1 METLKVV
8 LDDKGKSLSVRLIGS
23 IDEECALDAIK
34 MGNTKDVEIDMADV
48 KFINSYGG
56 REWIKWTHNIN
67 TKKNIKLLNC
77 PSIFLEYVNMIE
89 GFIPSN
95 GSIESF
101 KVPYYCENCNLVTT
115 KTYESKNTKD
125 IGKDIALTTGCSNC
139 KSPAE
144 IDVIVPNFFKFLK

>member
-1 METLKVV
+1 MESLKVV
-8 LDDKGKSLSVRLIGS
+8 VDDKGKSFSLRLIGA
-23 IDEECALDAIK
+23 IDEECALENIK
-34 MGNTKDVEIDMADV
+34 LSPTKDIEIDMGDV

-67 TKKNIKLLNC
+67 SKSAVRLLNC

-101 KVPYYCENCNLVTT
+101 KVPYYCEECNLVTT
-115 KTYESKNTKD
+115 KTYESRKTKD
-125 IGKDIALTTGCSNC
+125 VSKDIVLTTACSKC
-139 KSPAE
+139 KNPAE
-144 IDVIVPNFFKFLK
+144 IDVIVPGFFKFLK